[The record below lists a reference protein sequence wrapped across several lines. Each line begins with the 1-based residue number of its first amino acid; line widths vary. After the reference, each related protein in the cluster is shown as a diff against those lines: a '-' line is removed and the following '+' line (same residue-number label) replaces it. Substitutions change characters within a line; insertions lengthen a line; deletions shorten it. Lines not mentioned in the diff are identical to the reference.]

1 MHSLR
6 PKKALGQNFL
16 IDQHVLSRIATVVD
30 VSPDDHILEIGPG
43 RGALTGLLVRN
54 AAKVVAVELD
64 RDLVPMLK
72 RQFADTSCFEVVQG
86 DILDIDL
93 APLLKERWGGRWKV
107 AANLPYNISSQ
118 ILFKF
123 LDNRELFSSF
133 VVMLQKEVGDRL
145 AAEPGGKEYGIL
157 SVLFRLHYDVRKE
170 FTVKP
175 GSFFPVPRVDSVIL
189 KFNTLAEARVDVG
202 DEMFFRRVVK
212 GAFSQR
218 RKTLLNCLKAAG
230 FCQDESLLVKAGI
243 DPLRR
248 GETLSLDEFARLSRT
263 LQGL

>member
-16 IDQHVLSRIATVVD
+16 IDQHVLSRIAAVVD
-30 VSPDDHILEIGPG
+30 VSTEDHILEIGPG

-72 RQFADTSCFEVVQG
+72 HQFAGTPCFEVVQG

-93 APLLKERWGGRWKV
+93 APLLKERWGGLWKV

-189 KFNTLAEARVDVG
+189 KFSTLAEARVDVG